1 MLTINAVIL
10 QRNGSGQ
17 GQTSDPG
24 AQLDWFPANRI
35 EADSVSY
42 SSLFIALVQPGRAGK
57 LALLAKNFG
66 DIGTLDNPQ
75 NSIPHQVAVVSAVLA
90 QGI

>member
-1 MLTINAVIL
+1 M
-10 QRNGSGQ
+10 
-17 GQTSDPG
+17 
-24 AQLDWFPANRI
+24 I
-35 EADSVSY
+35 EYDIIKKSA
-42 SSLFIALVQPGRAGK
+42 LFIFITLLGK
-57 LALLAKNFG
+57 LATFFFFYLLAKNFG